1 MPELKTCTK
10 CGVSK
15 PVGEYR
21 RRGKGYRAD
30 CKACHDRV
38 DKGKYG
44 LNRRIRAGYAEAK
57 RLGRPCD
64 RFTDEDLMNYWL
76 ANGID
81 PSRCFYT
88 GIELNTQELY
98 KPESL
103 ELEHVIPL
111 SDERSSHTVENIVP
125 ACHGFNQYK
134 STRRAVEAVLNAPE
148 HLRPVLRWE
157 GPTDKWGNPLVPP
170 VVEWVVPGE

>member
-10 CGVSK
+10 CGASK
-15 PVGEYR
+15 PVEEYR

-30 CKACHDRV
+30 CKRCQDQV

-57 RLGRPCD
+57 RLGRRCE

-88 GIELNTQELY
+88 GIELNTEEPY

-111 SDERSSHTVENIVP
+111 SDERSSHTLENIVP
-125 ACHGFNQYK
+125 SCHGFNRYK
-134 STRRAVEAVLNAPE
+134 ATQRAVEAVLNAPDN
-148 HLRPVLRWE
+148 LKPVLRWT
-157 GPTDKWGNPLVPP
+157 GPTDCWGNPLAP
-170 VVEWVVPGE
+170 VVTEWVTEDE